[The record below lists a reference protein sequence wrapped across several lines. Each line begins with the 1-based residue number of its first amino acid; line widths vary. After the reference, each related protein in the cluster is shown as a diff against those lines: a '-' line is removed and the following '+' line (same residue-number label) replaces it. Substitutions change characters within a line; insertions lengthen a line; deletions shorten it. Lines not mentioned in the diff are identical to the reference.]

1 MTNLK
6 HAWFMVRA
14 DLRGD
19 KLHLLKVLVFSIL
32 FMGYLGTMT
41 ATFTEDALGTGAGRG
56 LSDFLMIS
64 FIPFLGFALSRRT
77 LKYLSE
83 DSYTR
88 MLAYMRSLPVPAAV
102 ILSKRKLSAVLAFC
116 LNGVLFFGLIYAI
129 SANIRTELTG
139 ISYLVFA
146 ITWIGFGLMMTG
158 IYIFVEF
165 LVSGKA
171 YFWITALL
179 MLLSLGVALLIYW
192 ADGNLLLYSISCSK
206 EWGLLSPLMWGT
218 LLLGTASLQLFTK
231 WTIHR
236 LKSRDLV

>member
-1 MTNLK
+1 MANLRS
-6 HAWFMVRA
+6 AWFMMRA

-19 KLHLLKVLVFSIL
+19 KLALLKMVVFSLI
-32 FMGYLGTMT
+32 FMGYMGGLSGLF
-41 ATFTEDALGTGAGRG
+41 AEDALGGSEGEVI
-56 LSDFLMIS
+56 SDFLMIS
-64 FIPFLGFALSRRT
+64 IVPMLGFALSRRT

-88 MLAYMRSLPVPAAV
+88 MLAYMRSLPIPAAV
-102 ILSKRKLSAVLAFC
+102 VLCKRKLSALFSFC
-116 LNGVLFFGLIYAI
+116 LNGILFFGLIYAI
-129 SANIRTELTG
+129 SANIRSELTG
-139 ISYLVFA
+139 TSYIVFA
-146 ITWIGFGLMMTG
+146 VTWIGYGLMMTG